1 MDIKVPSQYMVPNFW
16 VWFRWG
22 PVFSKANPKQ
32 AKWCLEGGEGAGGG
46 CKSQFVDRIG
56 PKWQATYFRN
66 ICQQQQNKSTKQV
79 IHNSKR
85 QNEQKRGHYK
95 GFGCCY
101 TCMLIAQV
109 ERGDQVMNSWHN
121 QCITLR
127 VVNWTS
133 PHDST
138 SWGCMWLD
146 GHWFF
151 IGFYYLLC

>member
-1 MDIKVPSQYMVPNFW
+1 MDIKVPSQYTVPNFW

-32 AKWCLEGGEGAGGG
+32 AKWCWGGV
-46 CKSQFVDRIG
+46 CTSQFVDRIG

-66 ICQQQQNKSTKQV
+66 ICQQQQNKKHKTV

-85 QNEQKRGHYK
+85 QNKHKRGHYK

-101 TCMLIAQV
+101 TCMLIAPQV
-109 ERGDQVMNSWHN
+109 ERGDRVMNSWHN
-121 QCITLR
+121 QSITLR

-146 GHWFF
+146 DHWFF